1 MGKRKHFR
9 KIKNIIQQKQEKTTV
24 TQIEENPW
32 FFCALCTKFLEFKD
46 LIDGCKCCFC
56 QNEFFIIP
64 WKEYKKRDEE

>member
-1 MGKRKHFR
+1 MGKRKPFT
-9 KIKNIIQQKQEKTTV
+9 KLKKFIQKKQEKTIPP
-24 TQIEENPW
+24 QIEENPW

-64 WKEYKKRDEE
+64 WKEYQKIKNE